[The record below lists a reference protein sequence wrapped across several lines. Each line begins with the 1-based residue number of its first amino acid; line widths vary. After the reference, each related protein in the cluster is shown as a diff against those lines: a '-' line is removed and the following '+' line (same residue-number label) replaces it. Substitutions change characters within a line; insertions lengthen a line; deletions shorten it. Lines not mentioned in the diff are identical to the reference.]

1 MGCIGD
7 TQLIAYISGSL
18 TRSSGSLTQSAIEA
32 VQKHI
37 SECEGC
43 GRRVEEMARLWDV
56 LGEWR
61 VEAAGHEVADRIEAV
76 SATLERPTERKWR
89 DWIFGEG
96 VLPASIRIAAS
107 IIIAVGV
114 GNRLGEWSIKKA
126 QAVEEVPE
134 YFSSLRLELSSGLT
148 QSALTDTNIEG
159 DKEK

>member
-7 TQLIAYISGSL
+7 TELIAYISG
-18 TRSSGSLTQSAIEA
+18 GLTQSARDA

-43 GRRVEEMARLWDV
+43 GRRVEEMAELWDV
-56 LGEWR
+56 LGEWG
-61 VEAAGHEVADRIEAV
+61 VEAGGHEVADRIEAV

-89 DWIFGEG
+89 DYVFREG
-96 VLPASIRIAAS
+96 VLPASIRIASS

-126 QAVEEVPE
+126 QAAEEAPE
-134 YFSSLRLELSSGLT
+134 YLSSLRLEWSSGVT
-148 QSALTDTNIEG
+148 QSALADTNIEG

>member
-1 MGCIGD
+1 MGCMGCIGD
-7 TQLIAYISGSL
+7 TEFIAYISGGL
-18 TRSSGSLTQSAIEA
+18 TRSARDA
-32 VQKHI
+32 VRKHI

-61 VEAAGHEVADRIEAV
+61 VEADGHEVSDRIDAA

-89 DWIFGEG
+89 DYFFREG
-96 VLPASIRIAAS
+96 LLPVSIRIAAS

-126 QAVEEVPE
+126 QAVEEAPE
-134 YFSSLRLELSSGLT
+134 YLSSLRLEWSSGVT
-148 QSALTDTNIEG
+148 QSALADANIEG
-159 DKEK
+159 GKEK

>member
-7 TQLIAYISGSL
+7 IELIEYASGGL
-18 TRSSGSLTQSAIEA
+18 AQSAREA

-37 SECEGC
+37 WSCEGC
-43 GRRVEEMARLWDV
+43 GRRVEQMARLWDA

-61 VEAAGHEVADRIEAV
+61 VEAGGHEVAARIEAA
-76 SATLERPTERKWR
+76 SATLEQHTERRWR
-89 DWIFGEG
+89 DYVFGEG
-96 VLPASIRIAAS
+96 VLPASVRIAAS

-126 QAVEEVPE
+126 QAAEEAPA
-134 YFSSLRLELSSGLT
+134 YLSSLRLELASGLT
-148 QSALTDTNIEG
+148 QSALADTNIEG